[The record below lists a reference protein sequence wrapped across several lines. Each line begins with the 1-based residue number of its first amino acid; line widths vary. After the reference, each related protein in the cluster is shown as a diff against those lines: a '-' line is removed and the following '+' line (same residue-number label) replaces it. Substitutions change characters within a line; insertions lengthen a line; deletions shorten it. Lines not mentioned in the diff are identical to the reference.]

1 MVVQQLKK
9 LGARIVYYRKIQS
22 VTQEKFA
29 HAVGISLQYLSR
41 IENGNYP
48 KSVSLPTLMKIA
60 GELGIT
66 TSQLL
71 ADIEK
76 EIE

>member
-29 HAVGISLQYLSR
+29 HAVGISPQYLSR

-60 GELGIT
+60 GKLGIT